1 MLPYINVFGKT
12 IPSYGVCMLSGV
24 VLALF
29 LAIRR
34 GKRYGVG
41 FDSIVIVATF
51 AFLFGML
58 GGKLLYLL
66 VSYPH
71 DKLFTQIKALDFSFM
86 VESGI
91 VFYGGLIFGI
101 VGALIGSRLA
111 KTKLSALEGCIVP
124 FVPLGH
130 AVGRIGCFLAGCCH
144 GIEYSG
150 PLSVCYPE
158 ASIGAPS
165 GIPYFPV
172 QLLEAFLDILIMICL
187 LYYARKKRE
196 RLDVLCLYLILYSV
210 MRFINE
216 FLRGDGIRG
225 IYFGLSTSQLISLGL
240 IFACLMRFAVKK
252 FGKR

>member
-71 DKLFTQIKALDFSFM
+71 ERLISQIKAPDFSFLTQ
-86 VESGI
+86 SGI

-101 VGALIGSRLA
+101 GGALIGKSIA
-111 KTKLSALEGCIVP
+111 KTRLSSLEGCIVP
-124 FVPLGH
+124 FIPLGH
-130 AVGRIGCFLAGCCH
+130 AVGRVGCFLAGCCF

-150 PLSVCYPE
+150 PLAVCYPE
-158 ASIGAPS
+158 ASVGAPS
-165 GIPYFPV
+165 GISYFPV
-172 QLLEAFLDILIMICL
+172 QLLEAFLDVLIMLLL
-187 LYYARKKRE
+187 LYYTRRRRE
-196 RLDVLCLYLILYSV
+196 RFDVLSLYLILYSV
-210 MRFINE
+210 MRFVGE

-225 IYFGLSTSQLISLGL
+225 IYFGFSTSQLISLGL
-240 IFACLMRFAVKK
+240 IAVCLIRFALKK
-252 FGKR
+252 RKR